1 MFLID
6 SHCHLNK
13 EYYPDGLD
21 GVFERAAGAEVKRMI
36 FASADAATSRE
47 AAELARAQTAGPEI
61 YALAGVH
68 PHEAAAAS
76 PSYLDEIRE
85 LALEPRAVAVGEIGL
100 DYFYDISPRD
110 TQRRVLREQLE
121 LAKEIKKPVV
131 IHVRDAKDRS
141 EGDANGELLAILR
154 EHGADKIG
162 GVIHCFSGSMRDAEA
177 ALELGFYISFAGPV
191 TYPKNTALREAAM
204 AVPLDRILCETDS
217 PYLAPQGFR
226 GKTNEPF
233 HVREVY
239 EYVSMLKGVPMEEF
253 AAAVKENVERVFRLE
268 ARNVRV

>member
-1 MFLID
+1 MFLTD

-13 EYYPDGLD
+13 EYFPDGLA
-21 GVFERAAGAEVKRMI
+21 GIFERAAAAGVRRMI
-36 FASADAATSRE
+36 FASSDVATSRE
-47 AAELARAQTAGPEI
+47 AAETARAYTEAPEI

-76 PSYLDEIRE
+76 PSYLDDIRE
-85 LALEPRAVAVGEIGL
+85 IAREPRVVAVGEIGL
-100 DYFYDISPRD
+100 DYFYDISPREV
-110 TQRRVLREQLE
+110 QRRVLHEQLE

-131 IHVRDAKDRS
+131 IHVRDAKDKND
-141 EGDANGELLAILR
+141 GDANGELLSILR
-154 EHGADKIG
+154 EHDAAKIG
-162 GVIHCFSGSMRDAEA
+162 GVIHCFSGCMGDAEA

-191 TYPKNTALREAAM
+191 TYPKNTALREVAM
-204 AVPLDRILCETDS
+204 SVPLDRILCETDS

-239 EYVSMLKGVPMEEF
+239 EYISMLKGVSMEELT
-253 AAAVKENVERVFRLE
+253 AAADENVKRLFGLE
-268 ARNVRV
+268 ARNV

>member
-1 MFLID
+1 M
-6 SHCHLNK
+6 
-13 EYYPDGLD
+13 
-21 GVFERAAGAEVKRMI
+21 
-36 FASADAATSRE
+36 
-47 AAELARAQTAGPEI
+47 
-61 YALAGVH
+61 
-68 PHEAAAAS
+68 
-76 PSYLDEIRE
+76 
-85 LALEPRAVAVGEIGL
+85 
-100 DYFYDISPRD
+100 
-110 TQRRVLREQLE
+110 
-121 LAKEIKKPVV
+121 
-131 IHVRDAKDRS
+131 RDAKERS

-162 GVIHCFSGSMRDAEA
+162 GVIHCFSGSMSDAEA
-177 ALELGFYISFAGPV
+177 ALELGFCISFAGPV
-191 TYPKNTALREAAM
+191 TYPKNTALREIAM

-253 AAAVKENVERVFRLE
+253 AAAVKENVERAFRLE

>member
-1 MFLID
+1 MFLVD
-6 SHCHLNK
+6 SHCHLNR
-13 EYYPDGLD
+13 EYYPDGLE
-21 GVFERAAGAEVKRMI
+21 GVFQRAADAEVKRMI
-36 FASADAATSRE
+36 FASADVATSRE
-47 AAELARAQTAGPEI
+47 AAELARAHTDAPEI

-68 PHEAAAAS
+68 PHEAAAAES
-76 PSYLDEIRE
+76 AYINEIRE
-85 LALEPRAVAVGEIGL
+85 LAREPRVVAVGEIGL
-100 DYFYDISPRD
+100 DYFYDISPRE

-131 IHVRDAKDRS
+131 IHVRDAKEKS
-141 EGDANGELLAILR
+141 GGDANGELLAILR

-191 TYPKNTALREAAM
+191 TYPKNRALREVAVS
-204 AVPLDRILCETDS
+204 VPLDRILCETDS

-239 EYVSMLKGVPMEEF
+239 EYLSMLKGVPMDGF
-253 AAAVKENVERVFRLE
+253 AAAVKENVERAFGLE
-268 ARNVRV
+268 ARNV

>member
-110 TQRRVLREQLE
+110 TQRRVLHEQLE

-131 IHVRDAKDRS
+131 IHVRDAKERS

-162 GVIHCFSGSMRDAEA
+162 GVIHCFSGSMSDAEA